1 MPLHRRGVCGFAGR
15 PVRLRRYGPPG
26 KTVKNTG
33 KGKDPLA
40 KYILK
45 RVLHALIA
53 LCVIIIIVFV
63 LLRQMPIE
71 GYFNNFEKL
80 SDAQIQAG
88 LQKLGLTQPIP
99 QQIGNYFLQLLQGD
113 LGVSNKYRQ
122 GYSIAKIIA
131 QKAPISIEIGLISF
145 VIALALGMPLG
156 ILMAR
161 STRTRWKL
169 WDKFGTVIIVI
180 VQAVPSAVYHLLIQL
195 YGSELLGV
203 SMLFKE
209 NNPATWI
216 LPIFSLSIGNIAYYA
231 MWLRRYMVDEAN
243 KDYIRLARAKGV
255 PAATISRSHVFR
267 NAVVPLVQY
276 IPNSILFT
284 LMGSLYVESLYSI
297 PGMGGLLVQVIKL
310 QDNTMVQALV
320 LLYAAVSVLGLLFG
334 DLLMALVDPRI
345 SFTGKEGAR

>member
-1 MPLHRRGVCGFAGR
+1 M
-15 PVRLRRYGPPG
+15 
-26 KTVKNTG
+26 
-33 KGKDPLA
+33 
-40 KYILK
+40 LK
-45 RVLHALIA
+45 RVLHALVT
-53 LCVIIIIVFV
+53 LCIVIVIVFV

-71 GYFNNFEKL
+71 GYFNNFDKL
-80 SDAQIQAG
+80 SDAQIKVG
-88 LQKLGLTQPIP
+88 LQQLGLTDPLPKQVL
-99 QQIGNYFLQLLQGD
+99 NYFVQLLQGD
-113 LGVSNKYRQ
+113 LGTSNKYRE

-131 QKAPISIEIGLISF
+131 QKAPISIQIGLISF
-145 VIALALGMPLG
+145 VVSLAVGLPLG

-161 STRTRWKL
+161 STRTRLKV
-169 WDKFGTVIIVI
+169 WDKIGTVLIVV

-203 SMLFKE
+203 SMLFSTS
-209 NNPATWI
+209 NAATWI
-216 LPIFSLSIGNIAYYA
+216 LPVFSLSIGNIAYYA
-231 MWLRRYMVDEAN
+231 MWLRRYMVDESN

-255 PAATISRSHVFR
+255 PAARISRSHVFR
-267 NAVVPLVQY
+267 NAIVPLVQY

-320 LLYAAVSVLGLLFG
+320 LIYAAVSVLGLLFG

-345 SFTGKEGAR
+345 SFTAKEGAR

>member
-15 PVRLRRYGPPG
+15 PVRLRWYGPPG

-53 LCVIIIIVFV
+53 LCVVIIIVFV

-145 VIALALGMPLG
+145 AIALALGMPLG

-203 SMLFKE
+203 SMLFNE
-209 NNPATWI
+209 DNPATWI

>member
-1 MPLHRRGVCGFAGR
+1 M
-15 PVRLRRYGPPG
+15 
-26 KTVKNTG
+26 
-33 KGKDPLA
+33 
-40 KYILK
+40 LK
-45 RVLHALIA
+45 RVLHALVT
-53 LCVIIIIVFV
+53 LCIVIVIVLV

-71 GYFNNFEKL
+71 GYFNNFDKL
-80 SDAQIQAG
+80 SDAQIKVG
-88 LQKLGLTQPIP
+88 LQQLGLTDPLPKQVL
-99 QQIGNYFLQLLQGD
+99 NYFVQLLHGD
-113 LGVSNKYRQ
+113 LGTSNKYRE

-131 QKAPISIEIGLISF
+131 QKAPISIQIGLISF
-145 VIALALGMPLG
+145 AVSLAVGLPLG

-161 STRTRWKL
+161 STRTRLKV
-169 WDKFGTVIIVI
+169 WDKIGTMLIVV

-203 SMLFKE
+203 SMLFSTR
-209 NNPATWI
+209 NPATWI

-231 MWLRRYMVDEAN
+231 MWLRRYMVDESN

-255 PAATISRSHVFR
+255 PAARISRSHVFR
-267 NAVVPLVQY
+267 NAIVPLVQY

-320 LLYAAVSVLGLLFG
+320 LIYASVSVLGLLFG

-345 SFTGKEGAR
+345 SFTAKEGAR